1 MVIHKTQNSLFFLV
15 YVPAAAK
22 PVYSTNTTYN
32 ATPRVVAQPKVQ
44 AQAQASSAATYV
56 YPTAVTTQQPASSY
70 STTYAGGSNA
80 TTTVSYTSKGKAV
93 NKDFNYILYGLKLR
107 KS

>member
-1 MVIHKTQNSLFFLV
+1 MIYVLVIHKTQNSLFFLV

-44 AQAQASSAATYV
+44 APAQASSAATYTLV
-56 YPTAVTTQQPASSY
+56 GLTQGFTA
-70 STTYAGGSNA
+70 N
-80 TTTVSYTSKGKAV
+80 
-93 NKDFNYILYGLKLR
+93 IGLFLHFWT
-107 KS
+107 